1 MDVPENAST
10 MNATINVKE
19 AYSSME
25 ITQPAQGGVSDI
37 TENASSPAKILA
49 LSLSE
54 ERELR
59 RVYDRLSDYH
69 VRSGIHNEIA
79 DLQSW
84 QKAAKLKLGEK
95 LHGSSL
101 VEQNQIEVSYSATQ
115 GRIDELRR
123 KLLDFESNPLKTISV
138 NDVSEMFKYL
148 NKRLTKKDFE
158 EMMWEVDEV

>member
-1 MDVPENAST
+1 
-10 MNATINVKE
+10 MNCERINVIG
-19 AYSSME
+19 AHSSME
-25 ITQPAQGGVSDI
+25 STLTAQARGTDTIAAV
-37 TENASSPAKILA
+37 ENPSSPAKVLI

-69 VRSGIHNEIA
+69 VRSGIQNEIA
-79 DLQSW
+79 DLLVW

-95 LHGSSL
+95 LHENSL
-101 VEQNQIEVSYSATQ
+101 VEQNQIEVSYSATR

-123 KLLDFESNPLKTISV
+123 NLLDFESNPMKTISV

-148 NKRLTKKDFE
+148 NKKLTKKDFE
-158 EMMWEVDEV
+158 AMVWEVDEV